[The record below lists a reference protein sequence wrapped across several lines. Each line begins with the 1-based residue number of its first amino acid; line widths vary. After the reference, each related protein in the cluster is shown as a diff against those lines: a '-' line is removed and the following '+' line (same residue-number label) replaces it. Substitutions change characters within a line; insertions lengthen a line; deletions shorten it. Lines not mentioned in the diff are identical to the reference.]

1 MHTKKRKELYVL
13 LLIVVAYVLAA
24 VILVNYLATLYF
36 NLVTE
41 FFGQQSSMVI
51 TTEEDANID
60 TEYYK
65 LDYTSVEELEADERA
80 YAEQVQAEG
89 VILLQNNNLPL
100 QPATAT
106 FLGLYS
112 RDDKLSAGVAVSTN
126 APTMRE
132 LERIVARMENDEPDI
147 DSLGEQLR
155 RAQQLI
161 KMCKAKLTKAD
172 EEIKEI
178 LSDSEAE
185 A

>member
-1 MHTKKRKELYVL
+1 MT
-13 LLIVVAYVLAA
+13 
-24 VILVNYLATLYF
+24 N
-36 NLVTE
+36 
-41 FFGQQSSMVI
+41 SMKY
-51 TTEEDANID
+51 EEA
-60 TEYYK
+60 
-65 LDYTSVEELEADERA
+65 
-80 YAEQVQAEG
+80 
-89 VILLQNNNLPL
+89 
-100 QPATAT
+100 
-106 FLGLYS
+106 
-112 RDDKLSAGVAVSTN
+112 
-126 APTMRE
+126 MRE